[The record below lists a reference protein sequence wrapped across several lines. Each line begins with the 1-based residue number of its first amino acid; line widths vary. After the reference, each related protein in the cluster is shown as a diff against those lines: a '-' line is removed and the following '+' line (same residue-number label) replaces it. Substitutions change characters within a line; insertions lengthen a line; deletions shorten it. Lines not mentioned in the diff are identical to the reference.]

1 MGDCFSEEIL
11 LEELPFSTALR
22 KPRSFVKQGTKEELI
37 FVGVRLVCVCVVV
50 LLFKLFEEGPF
61 CFSEMAVLL
70 LYVLTRGALFSLP
83 QKAFSPLPFGSRHS
97 VWSLIH
103 KSFCLRY
110 PPPDD

>member
-1 MGDCFSEEIL
+1 MRVGSTSGCHGEHFSKGLSDVLTSALVGLCPIAGL
-11 LEELPFSTALR
+11 LDH
-22 KPRSFVKQGTKEELI
+22 
-37 FVGVRLVCVCVVV
+37 VVV

-110 PPPDD
+110 PPPDATL